1 MKFITTDDFSTYPG
15 IIFLCLIGSG
25 HNVTNVGKRILLN
38 EIDLCLLM
46 MKHDAIYTAC
56 TLYDKSNS
64 IQKLL
69 FVDKTLAL

>member
-38 EIDLCLLM
+38 EIDLCLRM
-46 MKHDAIYTAC
+46 MKHDAILHVHCMTQAIVYKNYC
-56 TLYDKSNS
+56 L
-64 IQKLL
+64 
-69 FVDKTLAL
+69 